1 MSNRI
6 SSPGKSSLFLLLF
19 SFLFSCHPKV
29 VDFVNTKSN
38 FNAFDS
44 YLVVNFKANQTDIS
58 EEGRRI
64 LSEIEQNI
72 HLEMNRRAYRPINT
86 NPDLVVRYELISNQA
101 IKTQQNNYGYSPYS
115 TFPSQSYITVKA
127 VLESALLIEIT
138 DVKTKKLVWQASVDM
153 DKYTKKSKQEEIIKD
168 AVTNLFDTYL
178 YRANSNTPDE
188 SLISAK

>member
-1 MSNRI
+1 MSNSI
-6 SSPGKSSLFLLLF
+6 FYPGKSYLLLLLILLF
-19 SFLFSCHPKV
+19 SCSPKV
-29 VDFVNTKSN
+29 VDFVNTRSN
-38 FNAFDS
+38 FNGYGS

-58 EEGRRI
+58 EEGRKI

-72 HLEMNRRAYRPINT
+72 HLEMNRRSYRPLNA

-115 TFPSQSYITVKA
+115 TFPSQNYVTVRA

-153 DKYTKKSKQEEIIKD
+153 DKYTRKSKQEEIIKD

-178 YRANSNTPDE
+178 YRANSNAPDE